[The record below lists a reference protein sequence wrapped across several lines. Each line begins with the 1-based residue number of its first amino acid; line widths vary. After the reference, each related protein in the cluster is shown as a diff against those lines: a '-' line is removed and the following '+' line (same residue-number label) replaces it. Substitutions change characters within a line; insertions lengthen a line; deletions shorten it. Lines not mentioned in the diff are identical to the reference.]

1 MATTAELL
9 QTAKDKLAIVMSA
22 DAASYVDYK
31 IGDKSVSKGQ
41 YVNHLLSIIERL
53 SDVNVQ
59 GEVDLEFVQFDADIN
74 LAGDD
79 NTQYTTLL

>member
-9 QTAKDKLAIVMSA
+9 QTAKDKLAIVMAA

-31 IGDKSVSKGQ
+31 IADKSVSKSQ
-41 YVNHLLSIIERL
+41 YVGHLLSIIKRL
-53 SDVNVQ
+53 SSVDVALDV
-59 GEVDLEFVQFDADIN
+59 ELEFVQFDADID